1 MRVYDLARELNVSNK
16 ELMAKL
22 ASEGIAVKSP
32 SSSISEEATQLI
44 RKAFPKAAT
53 AASAATAAAAHPA
66 PVPPLPTD
74 RPSKPPEKLAGK
86 PTPLTGKSTPKA
98 LAHTVDKPTATP
110 APEPA
115 AKHISKPSHPAAAK
129 PTPKHAP
136 KPLEKSAPKPVPV
149 PVPTPAPSKSKIITV
164 RGAIIVRELAEQ
176 IGIKPNQLIIEL
188 MAMNVLASINE
199 RIDLKVAQQIAEKH
213 GALLEHEKKPVD
225 QKPPVSKEQDEP
237 EAADR
242 PEDLEP
248 RPPVV
253 TFLGHIDHG
262 KTSLLDR
269 IRNTAVAKSEAG
281 GITQHVG
288 AYTIEYHNK
297 KITFLDTPGHAAFT
311 AMRARGANLTD
322 IAIIVIAADDGIMP
336 QTEEAIKHAQAAKTT
351 IIVAINKMDLP
362 AANPDQV
369 KRQLQGIGLSPED
382 WGGTIIC
389 APVSATTGKGI
400 DHLLEMI
407 LLQAEML
414 ELKANQ
420 KGRAH
425 GYVIEA
431 QLEPGM
437 GPTANLLVTRGTLH
451 IGDIIMAGPY
461 WGRVK
466 ALINDH
472 GIKVR
477 TALPSMPVKC
487 MGLSG
492 VPQAGEAFLVYT
504 SDRVARDLAEHR
516 NDEQQAARMVV
527 PKKASLDTMVE
538 QIKHNERLELKLI
551 LKCDTQGSLEAIHKV
566 LNEIKSD
573 KVSIG
578 IVMDGVGNINE
589 NDVLLASAS
598 DAIVIGFN
606 VSKEE
611 RVARVQKVEGVEIR
625 LYSIIYQIADE
636 IRAAMGGMLAPELRD
651 KLIGRAEVRQV
662 FPISKAG
669 NIAGCLMVHGRV
681 HSRCKTRVKRAGD
694 LLYEGSIQ
702 TLKRFQDE
710 VSEAREG
717 QECGIRLNNFADVAV
732 ADILEFFEVEKI
744 PQKL

>member
-22 ASEGIAVKSP
+22 VSEGIAVKSP
-32 SSSISEEATQLI
+32 SSSISDEATQLI
-44 RKAFPKAAT
+44 RSKFPKAVTAAPAAT
-53 AASAATAAAAHPA
+53 AASAATAAAAHP
-66 PVPPLPTD
+66 V
-74 RPSKPPEKLAGK
+74 
-86 PTPLTGKSTPKA
+86 
-98 LAHTVDKPTATP
+98 
-110 APEPA
+110 PEPA
-115 AKHISKPSHPAAAK
+115 AKHVVKPSHPAAAK
-129 PTPKHAP
+129 PEPKHTV
-136 KPLEKSAPKPVPV
+136 KPPEKSAPAPVPV
-149 PVPTPAPSKSKIITV
+149 PAPSKSKIITV

-242 PEDLEP
+242 PEDLAP

-288 AYTIEYHNK
+288 AYTIEYQNK

-311 AMRARGANLTD
+311 GMRARGANLTD
-322 IAIIVIAADDGIMP
+322 IAVIVIAADDGIMP

-389 APVSATTGKGI
+389 VPVSAATGKGI

-407 LLQAEML
+407 LLQAEVM
-414 ELKANQ
+414 ELKANP

-504 SDRVARDLAEHR
+504 SDRVARDLAERR
-516 NDEQQAARMVV
+516 NDEQQAARMFV
-527 PKKASLDTMVE
+527 PKKASLDTMAE
-538 QIKHNERLELKLI
+538 QMKQDQRLELKLI
-551 LKCDTQGSLEAIHKV
+551 LKCDTQGSLEAIQKV
-566 LNEIKSD
+566 LNEIKSE

-578 IVMDGVGNINE
+578 IVMGGVGNINE

-611 RVARVQKVEGVEIR
+611 RVTRAQKAEGVEIR

-636 IRAAMGGMLAPELRD
+636 IREAMGGMLAPELRD

-662 FPISKAG
+662 FPISKTG
-669 NIAGCLMVHGRV
+669 NIAGCLMINGRV

-694 LLYEGSIQ
+694 LLYEGAIQ

-710 VSEAREG
+710 VSEVREG

-732 ADILEFFEVEKI
+732 GDILEFFEVEKI

>member
-22 ASEGIAVKSP
+22 ASAGIAVKSP
-32 SSSISEEATQLI
+32 SSSINDEATQLI
-44 RKAFPKAAT
+44 RSQFPKATDAAPAATAAT
-53 AASAATAAAAHPA
+53 AASAASASVPRPPA
-66 PVPPLPTD
+66 D
-74 RPSKPPEKLAGK
+74 GPSKPPEQLAV
-86 PTPLTGKSTPKA
+86 KSAPKVPA
-98 LAHTVDKPTATP
+98 KPTAKQPMDKPAAKP
-110 APEPA
+110 APEFT
-115 AKHISKPSHPAAAK
+115 AKPVSKPSHPAGK
-129 PTPKHAP
+129 PISKHT
-136 KPLEKSAPKPVPV
+136 SKPVEKPAPIPV
-149 PVPTPAPSKSKIITV
+149 QVPSKSKVITV

-176 IGIKPNQLIIEL
+176 MGLKPNQLIIEL

-225 QKPPVSKEQDEP
+225 QKPPVNKEEDEP
-237 EAADR
+237 EEADR

-288 AYTIEYHNK
+288 AYTIEYQNK

-362 AANPDQV
+362 TANPDQV

-389 APVSATTGKGI
+389 APVSATTGKGM

-407 LLQAEML
+407 LLQAEMM
-414 ELKANQ
+414 ELKVSP

-437 GPTANLLVTRGTLH
+437 GPTANLLVTHGTLH

-472 GIKVR
+472 GIKLR

-492 VPQAGEAFLVYT
+492 VPQAGAAFQVYT

-516 NDEQQAARMVV
+516 KDDLQAAHMIV
-527 PKKASLDTMVE
+527 PKKVSLDTMAE
-538 QIKHNERLELKLI
+538 QLKQNQRLELKLI
-551 LKCDTQGSLEAIHKV
+551 LKCDTQGSLEAIRKV
-566 LNEIKSD
+566 LGEIKSD
-573 KVSIG
+573 KISIA

-598 DAIVIGFN
+598 NAIVIGFN

-611 RVARVQKVEGVEIR
+611 RVARAQKAEGVEIR

-636 IRAAMGGMLAPELRD
+636 IREAMSGMLAPELRD

-662 FPISKAG
+662 FPISKTG
-669 NIAGCLMVHGRV
+669 NVAGCLMVHGRV
-681 HSRCKTRVKRAGD
+681 HIRCKTRVKRAGD
-694 LLYEGSIQ
+694 LLYEGSIL

-710 VSEAREG
+710 VNEVREG
-717 QECGIRLNNFADVAV
+717 QECGIRLKNFTDVAA

>member
-1 MRVYDLARELNVSNK
+1 MRVYDLAHELNIPNK
-16 ELMAKL
+16 ELIAKL
-22 ASEGIAVKSP
+22 ASAGITVKSP
-32 SSSISEEATQLI
+32 SSSITDEAAQLL
-44 RKAFPKAAT
+44 RSHFSK
-53 AASAATAAAAHPA
+53 ATAAAVAQPAAAPQHPAAAPAKTPEKPAVKPAIKSAEA
-66 PVPPLPTD
+66 PVPKPHP
-74 RPSKPPEKLAGK
+74 PVAAKPAPKHIPKPPEKPAVK
-86 PTPLTGKSTPKA
+86 P
-98 LAHTVDKPTATP
+98 
-110 APEPA
+110 PEP
-115 AKHISKPSHPAAAK
+115 I
-129 PTPKHAP
+129 
-136 KPLEKSAPKPVPV
+136 
-149 PVPTPAPSKSKIITV
+149 PVPTPSKSKVITV

-176 IGIKPNQLIIEL
+176 MGLKPNQLIIEL

-213 GALLEHEKKPVD
+213 GAILEHEKKPVD
-225 QKPPVSKEQDEP
+225 QKPQASKAEDTP
-237 EAADR
+237 EEADR

-269 IRNTAVAKSEAG
+269 IRNAAVAKSEAG

-288 AYTIEYHNK
+288 AYTIEYQNK

-311 AMRARGANLTD
+311 GMRARGANLTD

-369 KRQLQGIGLSPED
+369 KRQLQSIGLSPED
-382 WGGTIIC
+382 WGGTTIC
-389 APVSATTGKGI
+389 VPVSAATGKGI
-400 DHLLEMI
+400 AHLLEMI
-407 LLQAEML
+407 LLQAEIM
-414 ELKANQ
+414 ELKANP

-437 GPTANLLVTRGTLH
+437 GPTANLMVTRGTLH
-451 IGDIIMAGPY
+451 VGDIIMAGPY

-472 GIKVR
+472 GIKLR
-477 TALPSMPVKC
+477 TASPSMPVKC

-492 VPQAGEAFLVYT
+492 VPQAGEVFQVFT
-504 SDRVARDLAEHR
+504 SDRVARDLAKHR
-516 NDEQQAARMVV
+516 TDEMLAARMIV
-527 PKKASLDTMVE
+527 PKKASLDTMAE
-538 QIKHNERLELKLI
+538 QMQQNQRLELKLI
-551 LKCDTQGSLEAIHKV
+551 LKCDTQGSLEAIRKV
-566 LNEIKSD
+566 LGEIKSE
-573 KVSIG
+573 KISIS

-598 DAIVIGFN
+598 DAIIIGFN

-611 RVARVQKVEGVEIR
+611 KVSRAQKAEGIEIR

-636 IRAAMGGMLAPELRD
+636 IREAMSGMLAPELRD

-662 FPISKAG
+662 FPISKTG
-669 NIAGCLMVHGRV
+669 NVAGCLMVYGRV
-681 HSRCKTRVKRAGD
+681 NTRCKARVKRAGE
-694 LLYEGSIQ
+694 LLYEGSIL

-710 VSEAREG
+710 VHEVREG
-717 QECGIRLNNFADVAV
+717 QECGIRLKNYADVAP
-732 ADILEFFEVEKI
+732 ADTLEFYEVEKI

>member
-1 MRVYDLARELNVSNK
+1 MRVYDLARELNLSNK
-16 ELMAKL
+16 ELIAKL
-22 ASEGIAVKSP
+22 ASAGIFAKSP
-32 SSSISEEATQLI
+32 SSSINDATAQLI
-44 RKAFPKAAT
+44 RSQLRKAASDT
-53 AASAATAAAAHPA
+53 PAHPA
-66 PVPPLPTD
+66 MVTPSAAEK
-74 RPSKPPEKLAGK
+74 PSKLPDKLTVK
-86 PTPLTGKSTPKA
+86 PAQKPLAQSTGTPVA
-98 LAHTVDKPTATP
+98 KPP
-110 APEPA
+110 APEPETEPVSRPI
-115 AKHISKPSHPAAAK
+115 HHAAK
-129 PTPKHAP
+129 PTSKHIA
-136 KPLEKSAPKPVPV
+136 KPVEKPAIE
-149 PVPTPAPSKSKIITV
+149 PAPTTPASKGKVITV

-176 IGIKPNQLIIEL
+176 MGLKPNQLIIEL

-225 QKPPVSKEQDEP
+225 QKPPVNKENEP
-237 EAADR
+237 EKADR
-242 PEDLEP
+242 PEDLET

-288 AYTIEYHNK
+288 AYTIEYQNK

-382 WGGTIIC
+382 WGGTVIC
-389 APVSATTGKGI
+389 APVSAATGKGI

-414 ELKANQ
+414 ELKANP

-437 GPTANLLVTRGTLH
+437 GPTANLLVTRGTLRV
-451 IGDIIMAGPY
+451 GEIIMAGPY

-472 GIKVR
+472 GIKLR
-477 TALPSMPVKC
+477 TASPSMPVKC

-492 VPQAGEAFLVYT
+492 VPQAGEAFQVYT

-516 NDEQQAARMVV
+516 DDELQAARMIV
-527 PKKASLDTMVE
+527 PKKASLNTMAE
-538 QIKHNERLELKLI
+538 HLKQDQRLELKLI
-551 LKCDTQGSLEAIHKV
+551 LKCDTQGSLEAIRKV
-566 LNEIKSD
+566 LEEIKSD
-573 KVSIG
+573 KIAIA

-611 RVARVQKVEGVEIR
+611 RVARAQKAEGVEIR

-636 IRAAMGGMLAPELRD
+636 IREAMSGMLAPELRD

-662 FPISKAG
+662 FPISKTG
-669 NIAGCLMVHGRV
+669 NVAGCLMVHGRV
-681 HSRCKTRVKRAGD
+681 HIRCKTRVKRAGD
-694 LLYEGSIQ
+694 VLYEGSIL

-710 VSEAREG
+710 VNEVREG
-717 QECGIRLNNFADVAV
+717 QECGIRLKNFADVAP